1 MVDDEKG
8 RYRYVKVFGMVDRGI
23 KKNILQDKLA
33 FVCELLIRLLLC

>member
-23 KKNILQDKLA
+23 KKTSYKTNW
-33 FVCELLIRLLLC
+33 LCM